1 MPKISTMKES
11 EQLFSITIPEFI
23 KKYGIGNALNK
34 NFIIISDVAQS
45 IEMLRFPLRVDAML
59 IGITLNGYIRM
70 TVNLREW
77 TMTENSGIICLPE
90 NLLGVQSISPDY
102 KGAII
107 GVSLSYLRNMN
118 IDLKKIIPYYMSV
131 CNHPLMQLSNDE
143 MGIISRLYNLI
154 ISILTEEV
162 VGKNRNEEV
171 VANLLAALIFR
182 MCDHFDRINQGNRVL
197 KTKSKEYYFVRFM
210 DLLQRDFRHH
220 RDIGYYSDQLVVTPK
235 YLSKL
240 IKDISGLSAAQWIDE
255 FTVAEASVLLK
266 FSDKNIQ
273 QIAEYLDFP
282 SQSFFSKYFKSHTGV
297 SPSEWR
303 GNNLKKTILT
313 I

>member
-1 MPKISTMKES
+1 MKES

-70 TVNLREW
+70 TINLREW

-154 ISILTEEV
+154 ISILMEEV
-162 VGKNRNEEV
+162 IGKNRNEEV

-182 MCDHFDRINQGNRVL
+182 MCDHFDRINQENRVL

-220 RDIGYYSDQLVVTPK
+220 RDIGYYSDQLVITPK

-266 FSDKNIQ
+266 FSDKSIQ

-303 GNNLKKTILT
+303 GNNLKKLF
-313 I
+313 

>member
-1 MPKISTMKES
+1 MPKISPMKES

-70 TVNLREW
+70 TINLREW

-154 ISILTEEV
+154 ISILMEEV
-162 VGKNRNEEV
+162 IGKNRNEEI

-182 MCDHFDRINQGNRVL
+182 MCDHFDRINQENRVL

-220 RDIGYYSDQLVVTPK
+220 RDIGYYSDQLVITPK

-266 FSDKNIQ
+266 FSDKSIQ

-303 GNNLKKTILT
+303 GNNLKKLF
-313 I
+313 

>member
-1 MPKISTMKES
+1 MPKISPMKES

-70 TVNLREW
+70 TINLREW

-154 ISILTEEV
+154 ISILMEEV
-162 VGKNRNEEV
+162 IGKNRNEEV

-182 MCDHFDRINQGNRVL
+182 MCDHFDRINQENRVL

-220 RDIGYYSDQLVVTPK
+220 RDIGYYSDQLVITPK

-266 FSDKNIQ
+266 FSDKSIQ

-303 GNNLKKTILT
+303 GNNLKKLF
-313 I
+313 

>member
-11 EQLFSITIPEFI
+11 EQLFSITPSEFI
-23 KKYGIGNALNK
+23 KKYGVGNALNE

-70 TVNLREW
+70 TINLREW

-182 MCDHFDRINQGNRVL
+182 MCDHFDRINQENRVL

-303 GNNLKKTILT
+303 GNNHLL
-313 I
+313 

>member
-1 MPKISTMKES
+1 MPKISPMKES

-70 TVNLREW
+70 TINLREW

-154 ISILTEEV
+154 ISILMEEV
-162 VGKNRNEEV
+162 IGKNRNEEV

-182 MCDHFDRINQGNRVL
+182 MCDHFDRINQENRVL

-220 RDIGYYSDQLVVTPK
+220 RDIGYYSDQLVITPK

-266 FSDKNIQ
+266 FSDKSIQ

-303 GNNLKKTILT
+303 GNNHLL
-313 I
+313 

>member
-182 MCDHFDRINQGNRVL
+182 MCDHFDRINQENRVL

-303 GNNLKKTILT
+303 GNNLKKLF
-313 I
+313 

>member
-1 MPKISTMKES
+1 MKAAEK
-11 EQLFSITIPEFI
+11 LFSITISEFTR
-23 KKYGIGNALNK
+23 KYGMGNALNE

-45 IEMLRFPLRVDAML
+45 AEMLHFPLRVDAIL
-59 IGITLNGYIRM
+59 IGITLTGQIQM
-70 TVNLREW
+70 TVNLQEW
-77 TMTENSGIICLPE
+77 TMTENTGIICLPE

-107 GVSLSYLRNMN
+107 GVSLSFLRNMN
-118 IDLKKIIPYYMSV
+118 IDLKKIIPYYLSV
-131 CNHPLMQLSNDE
+131 CNHPLMQLSNEE

-154 ISILTEEV
+154 ISILTEEAE
-162 VGKNRNEEV
+162 GKNRNEEV

-182 MCDHFDRINQGNRVL
+182 MCDHFDRINQGNRIL

-220 RDIGYYSDQLVVTPK
+220 RDIAYYSDQLTVTPK

-240 IKDISGLSAAQWIDE
+240 IKDISGSSAAQWIDE

-266 FSDKNIQ
+266 FTDKNIQ
-273 QIAEYLDFP
+273 QIAEDLDFP
-282 SQSFFSKYFKSHTGV
+282 SQSFFSKYFKLHTGS

-303 GNNLKKTILT
+303 GNNRKEPLG
-313 I
+313 

>member
-1 MPKISTMKES
+1 MKAIEK
-11 EQLFSITIPEFI
+11 LFSITISEFI
-23 KKYGIGNALNK
+23 RKYGMGNALND

-59 IGITLNGYIRM
+59 IGITLNGQIRM
-70 TVNLREW
+70 TVNLQEW
-77 TMTENSGIICLPE
+77 TMTENTSIICLPE

-118 IDLKKIIPYYMSV
+118 IDLKKIIPYYLSV
-131 CNHPLMQLSNDE
+131 CNHPFMQLSNDE
-143 MGIISRLYNLI
+143 MGIISRLYHLI

-162 VGKNRNEEV
+162 TGENRNEEV

-182 MCDHFDRINQGNRVL
+182 MCDHFDRINQGNRIL

-220 RDIGYYSDQLVVTPK
+220 REIGYYSDQLAVTPK

-240 IKDISGLSAAQWIDE
+240 IKDISGSSAAQWIDE

-273 QIAEYLDFP
+273 QIAEYFDFP
-282 SQSFFSKYFKSHTGV
+282 SQSFFSKYFKLHTGL
-297 SPSEWR
+297 SPSAWR
-303 GNNLKKTILT
+303 GNNRKELL
-313 I
+313 

>member
-1 MPKISTMKES
+1 MPKISTMKEP

-197 KTKSKEYYFVRFM
+197 KTKSKEYHFVRFM

-220 RDIGYYSDQLVVTPK
+220 RDIGHYANNLAVTPK

-273 QIAEYLDFP
+273 QIADYLDFP
-282 SQSFFSKYFKSHTGV
+282 SQSFFSKYFREHTGV

-303 GNNLKKTILT
+303 GEVRNKLK
-313 I
+313 

>member
-171 VANLLAALIFR
+171 VANLLAAFIFR

-282 SQSFFSKYFKSHTGV
+282 SQSFFSKYFKAHTGV

-303 GNNLKKTILT
+303 GNNLKKQNEQ
-313 I
+313 

>member
-1 MPKISTMKES
+1 MPKISPMKES

-70 TVNLREW
+70 TINLREW

-154 ISILTEEV
+154 ISILMEEV
-162 VGKNRNEEV
+162 IGKNRNEEV

-182 MCDHFDRINQGNRVL
+182 MCDHFDRINQENRVL

-303 GNNLKKTILT
+303 GNNHLL
-313 I
+313 

>member
-1 MPKISTMKES
+1 MPEISPMKES

-70 TVNLREW
+70 TINLREW

-154 ISILTEEV
+154 ISILMEEV
-162 VGKNRNEEV
+162 IGKNRNEEV

-182 MCDHFDRINQGNRVL
+182 MCDHFDRINQENRVL

-220 RDIGYYSDQLVVTPK
+220 RDIGYYSDQLVITPK

-266 FSDKNIQ
+266 FSDKSIQ

-303 GNNLKKTILT
+303 GNNLKKLF
-313 I
+313 

>member
-1 MPKISTMKES
+1 MKTVEK
-11 EQLFSITIPEFI
+11 LFSITISEFI
-23 KKYGIGNALNK
+23 RKYGIGNALND

-59 IGITLNGYIRM
+59 IGITLNGQIRM
-70 TVNLREW
+70 TVNLQEW
-77 TMTENSGIICLPE
+77 TMTENTSIICLPE

-118 IDLKKIIPYYMSV
+118 IDLKKIIPYYLSV

-162 VGKNRNEEV
+162 AGKNRNEEV

-182 MCDHFDRINQGNRVL
+182 MCDHFDRINQENRIM

-220 RDIGYYSDQLVVTPK
+220 REIGYYSDQLAITPK

-240 IKDISGLSAAQWIDE
+240 IKDISGSSAAQWIDE

-282 SQSFFSKYFKSHTGV
+282 SQSFFSKYFKLHTGA

-303 GNNLKKTILT
+303 GNNRKELLG
-313 I
+313 